1 MPPKKSEITLAELK
15 RLVRTHNVLS
25 KIPIPKG
32 IDRAGLIQ
40 VIEKNKFMVDLEA
53 KTIKAKPRTRKVLGT
68 IDLAKADRQLP
79 KPVAKS
85 AAQKEAAKLKRRENI
100 VKSILTDPEILKDP
114 AVMKLHKGTV

>member
-15 RLVRTHNVLS
+15 RLVRAHNVLS

-53 KTIKAKPRTRKVLGT
+53 KTIKAIPRTRKLLGV
-68 IDLAKADRQLP
+68 IDLAKADRALP
-79 KPVAKS
+79 KPVAKT
-85 AAQKEAAKLKRRENI
+85 AADKAAAKKKKRQSV

-114 AVMKLHKGTV
+114 QVMKLHKGTV